1 MSAIENITEKRIGEV
16 SEWEPQTIRCY
27 LDAALILRTRRVVLS
42 GNRLLAAQALGLLMR
57 LDAELIEARADWN
70 QDRFRRLMQARF
82 KAALR
87 VMRRWSGLNPA
98 PLLPLG
104 SLRRRYHANLA
115 GHLNEGTK

>member
-1 MSAIENITEKRIGEV
+1 MSAIENITEKRIDEV
-16 SEWEPQTIRCY
+16 SECEPQTIRCY
-27 LDAALILRTRRVVLS
+27 LDVALILRTRRMVLS
-42 GNRLLAAQALGLLMR
+42 GKRLLAAQALGLVMR